1 MGLLSRLRAWIGGV
15 LGGDEG
21 GESPVDGSDADGTDA
36 GESDADQSGAD
47 DEPTGLDPNATTET
61 RTAAT
66 DDAVDA
72 LRDVRRS
79 RDGAPAGGESEG
91 DADWG
96 GDADGGGDAHGGA
109 DGDESNGDDRDAS

>member
-15 LGGDEG
+15 LSGDG
-21 GESPVDGSDADGTDA
+21 TGESPAEESGDDESDGTGESPAEESGDD
-36 GESDADQSGAD
+36 ESDAA
-47 DEPTGLDPNATTET
+47 DEPAGLDPSAATET

-79 RDGAPAGGESEG
+79 RQAEDSTDES
-91 DADWG
+91 DSTDG
-96 GDADGGGDAHGGA
+96 GDPP
-109 DGDESNGDDRDAS
+109 DRRKD